1 MRLEQ
6 KKKVLF
12 ALIVGA
18 FVLLPLGISNGY
30 LLQFIINM
38 CFFAY
43 LAVSW
48 NILGGYAG
56 QLALGNGV
64 YLGIGAYVST
74 VLFLYH
80 DISPWFGMLVG
91 ALIAGVLSLLLGSIT
106 FRLSGTYYAL
116 ATVALLHVIRMIF
129 LSNET
134 MFGFR
139 TNGALGLQ
147 VAWRGESFWNMQF
160 LDKSWYYY
168 IIFGFLALAL
178 FISAYIRKSK
188 MGYYFSAISTN
199 PEAASSLGVNVKGMK
214 QTAGFI
220 SACLTAMGGTFY
232 AQLILIVDPARI
244 LGYDLS
250 VQILVY
256 AIIGGRNTLWG
267 PVAAAFLLSP
277 LNDYLR
283 GALGSSMAGLSIA
296 IYAVILMLIVFYLP
310 AGIWGKIQEVADQL
324 LSGKVRE
331 LFQHK
336 GQLKKS

>member
-1 MRLEQ
+1 MSLER
-6 KKKVLF
+6 KKRVIF
-12 ALIVGA
+12 FLIVGI
-18 FVLLPLGISNGY
+18 FLLIPLGISNGY

-48 NILGGYAG
+48 NIIGGYAG

-74 VLFLYH
+74 VLFLYNG
-80 DISPWFGMLVG
+80 ISPWFGMLIG
-91 ALIAGVLSLLLGSIT
+91 ALIAGGLSLLLGSIT

-134 MFGFR
+134 MFGYR

-168 IIFGFLALAL
+168 IIIAFLALAL

-188 MGYYFSAISTN
+188 MGYYLSAISTN

-232 AQLILIVDPARI
+232 AQLILIVDPARM

-256 AIIGGRNTLWG
+256 AIIGGRDTLWG
-267 PVAAAFLLSP
+267 PVVAAFLLSP
-277 LNDYLR
+277 LSDYLR
-283 GALGSSMAGLSIA
+283 GSFGSSMAGLSIA
-296 IYAVILMLIVFYLP
+296 IYAAILMLIVFYLP
-310 AGIWGKIQEVADQL
+310 AGIWGKIEESIDKL
-324 LSGKVRE
+324 LSGNVGGSFRRKD
-331 LFQHK
+331 
-336 GQLKKS
+336 QLKKS